1 MRKNILFLVMT
12 VLCVVTGC
20 NNNTYSNLRN
30 KEDKLIAN
38 YISRNGLVILTE
50 EPSTDYVWG
59 EKEYYKVQGYDNF
72 YFHLIS
78 RGDSV
83 YIDSISP
90 TKQDTVDLSIVLNDV
105 IIARYKQ
112 FALTENADTLSY
124 WTTLEQAYPYEFHYG
139 NTSECECVAWHLAVK
154 MMKFP
159 DSQCEIIVPSKLGF
173 SNEQSTVTPY
183 VYILKIKVKQ

>member
-1 MRKNILFLVMT
+1 MRRNILFLVMT
-12 VLCVVTGC
+12 VMCVATGC

-50 EPSTDYVWG
+50 EPTTDYVWG

-105 IIARYKQ
+105 IIARYRQ

-154 MMKFP
+154 MMKYP

>member
-12 VLCVVTGC
+12 VLCVATGC

-50 EPSTDYVWG
+50 EPTTDYVWG

-90 TKQDTVDLSIVLNDV
+90 TKQDTVDVSIVLNDV

-154 MMKFP
+154 MMKYP

>member
-12 VLCVVTGC
+12 VLCVATGC

-50 EPSTDYVWG
+50 EPATDYVWG

-124 WTTLEQAYPYEFHYG
+124 WTTLEQMYPYEFHYG

-154 MMKFP
+154 MMKYP

-183 VYILKIKVKQ
+183 VYILRIKVKQ